1 MQKPIVGVMPLVDRE
16 RESLWMLPGYMEGI
30 MQAGGVPVML
40 PLTGNLDILKRA
52 AEMCS
57 SFLFTGG
64 QDVSPSMYGE
74 ESLPT
79 CGETSPARDGME
91 KEIFALAVEAEK
103 PVLGICRGIQLIN
116 VLMGGTLYQDLPTQ
130 MPSTVEH
137 HQIPPY
143 DRPVHEVYIERGTP
157 LYSLLERD
165 SLAVNSYH
173 HQGIKKLATG
183 LRTMATAPDGLI
195 EAVYAPGKRY
205 LWAFQWHPEFSF
217 LRDDVSREIFRSFIN
232 ASAD

>member
-1 MQKPIVGVMPLVDRE
+1 MQKPIVGVMPLIDRE
-16 RESLWMLPGYMEGI
+16 QESLWMLPGYMEGI

-40 PLTGNLDILKRA
+40 PLTSDLEILKSA
-52 AEMCS
+52 AGVCD

-74 ESLPT
+74 PPLPV
-79 CGETSPARDGME
+79 CGETSPARDSME
-91 KEIFALAVEAEK
+91 KEIFSLAMETEK

-130 MPSTVEH
+130 APSAIEH
-137 HQIPPY
+137 HQMPPY

-157 LYSLLERD
+157 LYSLLKRD
-165 SLAVNSYH
+165 SMAVNSYH
-173 HQGIKKLATG
+173 HQGVKKLAPG
-183 LRTMATAPDGLI
+183 LETMAAAPDGLI

-217 LRDDVSREIFRSFIN
+217 LKDEASRKVFESFIN